1 MPMVGQPLMDS
12 SSCAVLRGWEM
23 DRPGCTAFSLITWS
37 LVHEVPAA
45 LQPRPTRG
53 PWGVSQRG
61 TEPCCSGAVAKAP
74 HCQRGAGWERRAAR
88 SGDSAWGLGGR
99 AGAGQAGRDTRV
111 PQGRGTRGG
120 P

>member
-45 LQPRPTRG
+45 LQ
-53 PWGVSQRG
+53 RG
-61 TEPCCSGAVAKAP
+61 TEQCCSGAVAKAP

-88 SGDSAWGLGGR
+88 SGDSAWGPGR
-99 AGAGQAGRDTRV
+99 RVGAGQAGRDTRV